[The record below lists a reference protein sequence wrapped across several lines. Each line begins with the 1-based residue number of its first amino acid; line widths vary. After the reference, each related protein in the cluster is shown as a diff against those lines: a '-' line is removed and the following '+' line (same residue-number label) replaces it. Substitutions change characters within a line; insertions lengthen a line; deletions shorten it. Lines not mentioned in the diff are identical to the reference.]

1 MRLVLAGVCAFLLGT
16 VTAPG
21 AAGEDGVA
29 AFTPAG
35 GSLVHST
42 DDWQVWV
49 VRDEPG
55 NPLRRAVPY
64 RTRYFRQRHGA
75 DRAELAF
82 EMRGTYSRKVA
93 TVLEDGTLLLHY
105 STELTWARPGRE
117 STAERLRIGDDG
129 AHVVRGDPDG
139 LLIQPYL
146 LNEEA
151 PVYFVPISG
160 HALRWSARVRLT
172 KEAVSVNSPP
182 RFVRGG
188 DVIAWPGNAYDLR
201 TRTRLPLPP
210 DAEPTACDGKTL
222 ALRAYDAPDDVVRV
236 VRLGSGEE
244 PLTIRLD
251 RNAGDHPVFAV
262 RHRIGYLVSYGRA
275 DGSATLH
282 ALDLGSSERRT
293 KALLV
298 LKGPHRPPPLRD
310 NQPPVPY
317 FTTDAAL
324 VVWTGNDWKTLPW
337 LEVWPE

>member
-1 MRLVLAGVCAFLLGT
+1 MRLLLAGICAFLLGAM
-16 VTAPG
+16 VAPR
-21 AAGEDGVA
+21 AAGEDGVP

-35 GSLVHST
+35 GHLVHST
-42 DDWQVWV
+42 GSWQVWTIK
-49 VRDEPG
+49 DEPG
-55 NPLRRAVPY
+55 DPRWRAVPY

-82 EMRGTYSRKVA
+82 EMRGSYSLKVA
-93 TVLEDGTLLLHY
+93 TVLEDGTLVLHY
-105 STELTWARPGRE
+105 LTELTWARPGRE
-117 STAERLRIGDDG
+117 STAKRLRIGDDR

-146 LNEEA
+146 LNDEA

-160 HALRWSARVRLT
+160 HALRWSAKVRLT
-172 KEAVSVNSPP
+172 KEAVSVSSPP

-188 DVIAWPGNAYDLR
+188 DVIAWHRNVYDLR
-201 TRTRLPLPP
+201 TRTRRPLAPH
-210 DAEPTACDGKTL
+210 AEPTACDGKTL
-222 ALRAYDAPDDVVRV
+222 ALRAYDAPDHVVRV
-236 VRLGSGEE
+236 VQLGSGEE

-262 RHRIGYLVSYGRA
+262 RHRIGYLVSYGR
-275 DGSATLH
+275 GEGPATLH
-282 ALDLGSSERRT
+282 ALDLRSSERRT

-298 LKGPHRPPPLRD
+298 LKGPPRRPPIRRQHL
-310 NQPPVPY
+310 PVPH

-324 VVWTGNDWKTLPW
+324 VVWTGKDWKTLPW